1 MFENLLNRQEYDANA
16 KTMSSEFFR
25 NVYTYMFVALAISGG
40 VAYMAGTPEFF
51 QEYFVTSTGLS
62 PLFYVIVFAP
72 LGVAILIQRAYN
84 SLGIGVLYILY
95 AIYSILIGLCLSTI
109 FLVYDLGTISS
120 TFFITAGAF
129 AAMAI
134 LGYTTKVDLS
144 KMGSIL
150 YMAFIGILIASVVNF
165 FMNNSMLDF
174 IISVIG
180 VFVFTG
186 LTAYEMQNLKYI
198 SNDETLQG
206 VQRSKL
212 ELIGGL
218 KLYILFVNLF
228 VSLLRLVGGSRD

>member
-1 MFENLLNRQEYDANA
+1 MYD
-16 KTMSSEFFR
+16 K
-25 NVYTYMFVALAISGG
+25 
-40 VAYMAGTPEFF
+40 
-51 QEYFVTSTGLS
+51 
-62 PLFYVIVFAP
+62 
-72 LGVAILIQRAYN
+72 
-84 SLGIGVLYILY
+84 
-95 AIYSILIGLCLSTI
+95 
-109 FLVYDLGTISS
+109 
-120 TFFITAGAF
+120 
-129 AAMAI
+129 
-134 LGYTTKVDLS
+134 
-144 KMGSIL
+144 
-150 YMAFIGILIASVVNF
+150 NF

-198 SNDETLQG
+198 SNDESLQG